1 MAKSKLDLHGY
12 QQDILSRL
20 KAATTGGTDNSGS
33 RLGVRVGDAY
43 WLISLADV
51 NEVLPVPSILSVPL
65 TKTWFL
71 GVANIRGVLY
81 GINDFS
87 AIQGHGH
94 TSLSRDSRVL
104 TVHQRFDVNIAI
116 LVNQLVGLRN
126 PTEMKV
132 LDDVLDKPVWQG
144 KRYQDAADIEWNEL
158 MLDVLL
164 DDQAFMQI
172 AV

>member
-20 KAATTGGTDNSGS
+20 KEATSSGADNTGS
-33 RLGVRVGDAY
+33 RLGVRVGEAY
-43 WLISLADV
+43 WLVSLADV
-51 NEVLPVPSILSVPL
+51 NEVLPVPTILGVPL
-65 TKTWFL
+65 TKAWFL

-94 TSLSRDSRVL
+94 TALSRDSRVL
-104 TVHQRFDVNIAI
+104 TVHQRFDMNIAL

-126 PTEMKV
+126 PADMQLLE
-132 LDDVLDKPVWQG
+132 DFSDKPAWQG
-144 KRYQDAADIEWNEL
+144 KRYQDASDIEWNEL
-158 MLDVLL
+158 MLDELL